1 MAVKSSTPAHL
12 HTLTNLKEA
21 LVPHKRIRVVPM
33 SPLNR
38 IPSLP
43 KRFAQI
49 KADLVSSNETAIADS
64 WSRVLTQLRQE
75 VAAIAEATSPV
86 IPTIDFQDLDTP
98 ARRDAFLCDLRVR
111 GSAVIRKVVPEEEAV
126 AMKRDLDTY
135 IADNPHSRSS
145 SSNDSQLYELYW
157 SLAQL
162 KARAHPNMLK
172 TQTFVMNGCWHH
184 SNLAATLSGG
194 DGRDSREGLVDSRR
208 RITTNFPVTYADR
221 VLVVHRRSR
230 AQDTPRI
237 EPCLPVKAHVDGG
250 SVERWEAD
258 GYGGRSPKGTY
269 REIFTGHWEDWD
281 PWDSSSRLNAT
292 SDLYNGATSCS
303 VFRMFQGVLSLGTG
317 DRHQDLSSSSS
328 PPPMAICAL
337 PLKLVTAYWL
347 LRPFF
352 SPSKPWV
359 GKGQRAADFL
369 DPSNW
374 DLTPSQSPI
383 LHGAQPC
390 HSQELNALLHP
401 HLLLDRTLVPVPP
414 LRPGDYVLFHPDVAY
429 SMTPSL
435 PVPMSTPAQTPPPTP
450 QHSTGSSPIFS
461 RSPSPSSPSWS
472 SSPATLSSST
482 NPTSSAEAA
491 TAATTTTLLY
501 IPACPLTQTNALF
514 LARQRKAFL
523 LGFPG
528 PDFAVS
534 GGGGAGGGGESFH
547 MGRPG
552 VQEVNEAGGE
562 AALRATGLLAWD
574 EDDAT
579 AEGGEA
585 ERLVLATA
593 NGILFPDSFE
603 VR

>member
-1 MAVKSSTPAHL
+1 
-12 HTLTNLKEA
+12 
-21 LVPHKRIRVVPM
+21 M
-33 SPLNR
+33 SPQDG

-43 KRFAQI
+43 KRFAQV
-49 KADLVSSNETAIADS
+49 KADLISSNEAAIADS
-64 WSRVLTQLRQE
+64 WSRLLKQLRQE
-75 VAAIAEATSPV
+75 VASIAEAKTPV
-86 IPTIDFQDLDTP
+86 IPTIDFQDLEAP
-98 ARRDAFLCDLRVR
+98 AKRDAFLDDLKIR
-111 GSAVIRKVVPEEEAV
+111 GAAVIRNVVPEDEAR

-135 IADNPHSRSS
+135 IADNPHTRASS
-145 SSNDSQLYELYW
+145 PNDPQLYELYW

-172 TQTFVMNGCWHH
+172 AQTFVMNGCWHH
-184 SNLAATLSGG
+184 STLAATSSGG
-194 DGRDSREGLVDSRR
+194 ATLDNVVDSRT
-208 RITTNFPVTYADR
+208 RITTNFPVAYADR
-221 VLVVHRRSR
+221 VFISDRSR
-230 AQDTPRI
+230 SPHETPRSQH
-237 EPCLPVKAHVDGG
+237 PLPVTAQVDGG

-258 GYGGRSPKGTY
+258 GYGGRSQKATY
-269 REIFTGHWEDWD
+269 REIFMGHWEDWD
-281 PWDSSSRLNAT
+281 PWDSSTRLNTT
-292 SDLYNGATSCS
+292 SDLYNGASTCS
-303 VFRMFQGVLSLGTG
+303 VFRMFQGLFSLGTG
-317 DRHQDLSSSSS
+317 DRHKDSPSSSLPS
-328 PPPMAICAL
+328 PPMAICAL
-337 PLKLVTAYWL
+337 PVRLVTAYWL

-352 SPSKPWV
+352 SPRKPWV

-374 DLTPSQSPI
+374 DLTPSQSSI

-390 HSQELNALLHP
+390 QSQEINALLHP

-429 SMTPSL
+429 AMNPSL
-435 PVPMSTPAQTPPPTP
+435 PTPPPATAQTPPPTP
-450 QHSTGSSPIFS
+450 QRSRRPSSSS
-461 RSPSPSSPSWS
+461 RSPSPSST
-472 SSPATLSSST
+472 SP
-482 NPTSSAEAA
+482 
-491 TAATTTTLLY
+491 TAATTLLY
-501 IPACPLTQTNALF
+501 IPACPLTDTNALF

-528 PDFAVS
+528 PDF
-534 GGGGAGGGGESFH
+534 AGGGGESFH

-579 AEGGEA
+579 GGEA

-593 NGILFPDSFE
+593 NGILFPDSFA

>member
-1 MAVKSSTPAHL
+1 MISISIWGPRPVTCSPMSQSMAVKSSTPTHA
-12 HTLTNLKEA
+12 LTNLKEA
-21 LVPHKRIRVVPM
+21 PHKRIRVIPM
-33 SPLNR
+33 SLQDG

-43 KRFAQI
+43 KRFAQV
-49 KADLVSSNETAIADS
+49 KADLVSSNETAVAES
-64 WSRVLTQLRQE
+64 WSRLLKQLRQE
-75 VAAIAEATSPV
+75 VAAVAEAKCTV
-86 IPTIDFQDLDTP
+86 IPTIDFQDLEAP
-98 ARRDAFLCDLRVR
+98 ATRDAFLDDLKIR
-111 GSAVIRKVVPEEEAV
+111 GAAVIRNVVPEDEAR

-135 IADNPHSRSS
+135 IADNPHTRASS
-145 SSNDSQLYELYW
+145 PSDSQLYELYW

-172 TQTFVMNGCWHH
+172 AQTFVMNNCWHH
-184 SNLAATLSGG
+184 STLGASSSGG
-194 DGRDSREGLVDSRR
+194 DGIDDRFDSRT
-208 RITTNFPVTYADR
+208 RITTNFPVAYADR
-221 VLVVHRRSR
+221 VLISHRGQTPNEIPKSQPPLPVR
-230 AQDTPRI
+230 AQ
-237 EPCLPVKAHVDGG
+237 VDGG

-258 GYGGRSPKGTY
+258 GYGGRSQKGTY

-281 PWDSSSRLNAT
+281 PWDNSTRLNTT
-292 SDLYNGATSCS
+292 SDLYNGANTCS
-303 VFRMFQGVLSLGTG
+303 VFRMFQGVFSLGTG
-317 DRHQDLSSSSS
+317 DRHQDSSSS
-328 PPPMAICAL
+328 PPSSTPIAICAL
-337 PLKLVTAYWL
+337 PVKLVTAYWL

-352 SPSKPWV
+352 SPRKPWI

-390 HSQELNALLHP
+390 HSQEINALLHP

-414 LRPGDYVLFHPDVAY
+414 LRPGDYVIFHPDVAY
-429 SMTPSL
+429 SADSSL
-435 PVPMSTPAQTPPPTP
+435 PMPAPTTAQTPPPTP
-450 QHSTGSSPIFS
+450 QRSRRSSLFSS
-461 RSPSPSSPSWS
+461 RSPSPSSTP
-472 SSPATLSSST
+472 SST
-482 NPTSSAEAA
+482 TPLS
-491 TAATTTTLLY
+491 TATTLLY

-528 PDFAVS
+528 PDF
-534 GGGGAGGGGESFH
+534 AGGGGESFH

-579 AEGGEA
+579 GGEA
-585 ERLVLATA
+585 ERMVLATA
-593 NGILFPDSFE
+593 NGILFPDSFA

>member
-1 MAVKSSTPAHL
+1 MLPIGTWRARVATISPMSKSMAVKSTTPTHS
-12 HTLTNLKEA
+12 LTNLKEA
-21 LVPHKRIRVVPM
+21 PYKRIRVIPM
-33 SPLNR
+33 SLQDG

-43 KRFAQI
+43 KRFAQV
-49 KADLVSSNETAIADS
+49 KADLVSSNETAIAES
-64 WSRVLTQLRQE
+64 WSRLLKQLRQE
-75 VAAIAEATSPV
+75 VATIAEASSTV
-86 IPTIDFQDLDTP
+86 IPTISFQDLETP
-98 ARRDAFLCDLRVR
+98 IKRDAFLNDLKIR
-111 GSAVIRKVVPEEEAV
+111 GAAVIQNVVSEDEARS
-126 AMKRDLDTY
+126 MKRDLDTY
-135 IADNPHSRSS
+135 IADNPHTRASS
-145 SSNDSQLYELYW
+145 PNNPQLCELYW

-172 TQTFVMNGCWHH
+172 AQTSVMNGCWHH
-184 SNLAATLSGG
+184 STLAATSSGG
-194 DGRDSREGLVDSRR
+194 GSTDNPVDSRT
-208 RITTNFPVTYADR
+208 RITTNFPVAYADR
-221 VLVVHRRSR
+221 VLISHRSQRPHE
-230 AQDTPRI
+230 TPKL
-237 EPCLPVKAHVDGG
+237 EPSLPVKAQVDGG

-258 GYGGRSPKGTY
+258 GYGGRSHKGTY

-281 PWDSSSRLNAT
+281 PWDSSTRLNTT
-292 SDLYNGATSCS
+292 SDLYNGANTCS
-303 VFRMFQGVLSLGTG
+303 VFRMFQGIFSLGTG
-317 DRHQDLSSSSS
+317 DRHRDSSS
-328 PPPMAICAL
+328 PPSSPPMAICAL
-337 PLKLVTAYWL
+337 PVRLVTAYWL

-352 SPSKPWV
+352 SPRKPWV

-390 HSQELNALLHP
+390 HSQEINALLHP
-401 HLLLDRTLVPVPP
+401 HLLLDRTLVPIPP

-429 SMTPSL
+429 TMNPSL
-435 PVPMSTPAQTPPPTP
+435 PLPMPTTAQTPPPTP
-450 QHSTGSSPIFS
+450 QLSRRPSPSPS
-461 RSPSPSSPSWS
+461 RSPSPSSPS
-472 SSPATLSSST
+472 SST
-482 NPTSSAEAA
+482 KYTSS
-491 TAATTTTLLY
+491 TTTLLY

-528 PDFAVS
+528 PDF
-534 GGGGAGGGGESFH
+534 AGGGGESFH

-579 AEGGEA
+579 GGDA
-585 ERLVLATA
+585 ERLVLAAA
-593 NGILFPDSFE
+593 NGILFPDSFA

>member
-1 MAVKSSTPAHL
+1 
-12 HTLTNLKEA
+12 
-21 LVPHKRIRVVPM
+21 M
-33 SPLNR
+33 SPHNS

-43 KRFAQI
+43 KRFAQV
-49 KADLVSSNETAIADS
+49 KTDLVSSNETAIAES
-64 WSRVLTQLRQE
+64 WSRLLTQLRQE
-75 VAAIAEATSPV
+75 VASIAEATSPV
-86 IPTIDFQDLDTP
+86 IPTIDFRDLETLP
-98 ARRDAFLCDLRVR
+98 KRDAFLDGLKIR
-111 GSAVIRKVVPEEEAV
+111 GAAVIRNVVPEDEAL

-135 IADNPHSRSS
+135 IADNPHSRATSP
-145 SSNDSQLYELYW
+145 NDFQLYELYW

-172 TQTFVMNGCWHH
+172 AQTFVMNGCWHH
-184 SNLAATLSGG
+184 STIAATSSGG
-194 DGRDSREGLVDSRR
+194 DCVDNPVDSRT
-208 RITTNFPVTYADR
+208 RITTNFPVAYADR
-221 VLVVHRRSR
+221 VLMFHRNRR
-230 AQDTPRI
+230 DPEAPRV

-258 GYGGRSPKGTY
+258 GYGGRSQKGTY
-269 REIFTGHWEDWD
+269 REIFTGRWEDWD
-281 PWDSSSRLNAT
+281 PWDSSTRLNAT
-292 SDLYNGATSCS
+292 SDLYNGANTCS
-303 VFRMFQGVLSLGTG
+303 VFRMFQGIFSLGAG
-317 DRHQDLSSSSS
+317 DPCQDSSSSS
-328 PPPMAICAL
+328 PSSPPMAICAL
-337 PLKLVTAYWL
+337 PLRLVTAYWL

-352 SPSKPWV
+352 SPRKPWV

-429 SMTPSL
+429 AINPSL

-450 QHSTGSSPIFS
+450 QHSTSSSPIFS
-461 RSPSPSSPSWS
+461 RSPSPTSPTFTLSTPATPSSPT
-472 SSPATLSSST
+472 PSST
-482 NPTSSAEAA
+482 A
-491 TAATTTTLLY
+491 TTLLY
-501 IPACPLTQTNALF
+501 IPACPLTHTNALF

-528 PDFAVS
+528 PDF
-534 GGGGAGGGGESFH
+534 AGGGGESFH

-574 EDDAT
+574 EDDAM
-579 AEGGEA
+579 EGEA

-593 NGILFPDSFE
+593 NGILFPDSFA

>member
-1 MAVKSSTPAHL
+1 MHPIGIWRPRLTTISSISKSMAVKSSTPTHCL
-12 HTLTNLKEA
+12 KNLKEA
-21 LVPHKRIRVVPM
+21 PHNKRIRVIPM
-33 SPLNR
+33 SPQDG
-38 IPSLP
+38 ISSLP
-43 KRFAQI
+43 KRFAQV
-49 KADLVSSNETAIADS
+49 KADLVSSNETAVAES
-64 WSRVLTQLRQE
+64 WTRLLKQLRQE
-75 VAAIAEATSPV
+75 VAAIAEAKCTV
-86 IPTIDFQDLDTP
+86 IPTIDFQDLEAP
-98 ARRDAFLCDLRVR
+98 ATRNTFLDDLKHR
-111 GSAVIRKVVPEEEAV
+111 GAAVIRNVVPEDEAR

-135 IADNPHSRSS
+135 IADNPHTRASAP
-145 SSNDSQLYELYW
+145 NESQLYELYW

-172 TQTFVMNGCWHH
+172 AQTMVMNGCWHH
-184 SNLAATLSGG
+184 STLAATSSGV
-194 DGRDSREGLVDSRR
+194 DGVDSPVDSGT
-208 RITTNFPVTYADR
+208 RITMNFPVAYADR
-221 VLVVHRRSR
+221 VFISNRSR
-230 AQDTPRI
+230 CSHETPKVQPSLPIKAQ
-237 EPCLPVKAHVDGG
+237 VDGG

-258 GYGGRSPKGTY
+258 GYGGRSQKGTY
-269 REIFTGHWEDWD
+269 REIFMGHWEDWD
-281 PWDSSSRLNAT
+281 PWDNSARLNTT
-292 SDLYNGATSCS
+292 SDLYNGPNTCS
-303 VFRMFQGVLSLGTG
+303 VFRMFQGVFSLGTG
-317 DRHQDLSSSSS
+317 DRHHDSSSSS
-328 PPPMAICAL
+328 PPLSPMAICAL
-337 PLKLVTAYWL
+337 PVRLVTAYWL

-352 SPSKPWV
+352 SPRKPWV

-390 HSQELNALLHP
+390 HSQEINALLHP

-414 LRPGDYVLFHPDVAY
+414 LRPGDYVLLHPDVAY
-429 SMTPSL
+429 TMNP
-435 PVPMSTPAQTPPPTP
+435 PPPMPTFTTAQTPPPTP
-450 QHSTGSSPIFS
+450 QRSRRSSAFPS
-461 RSPSPSSPSWS
+461 RSPSPSSPSS
-472 SSPATLSSST
+472 STASSPSSST
-482 NPTSSAEAA
+482 A
-491 TAATTTTLLY
+491 TALLY

-528 PDFAVS
+528 PDFV
-534 GGGGAGGGGESFH
+534 GGGGESFH

-579 AEGGEA
+579 GGEA

-593 NGILFPDSFE
+593 NGILFPDSFA

>member
-1 MAVKSSTPAHL
+1 MLPIGVWRPRLVTRPSMSQSMALKSSTPKHI
-12 HTLTNLKEA
+12 LTNLKEA
-21 LVPHKRIRVVPM
+21 PHKRMRVIPM
-33 SPLNR
+33 SPQDG

-43 KRFAQI
+43 KRFAQV
-49 KADLVSSNETAIADS
+49 KADLVSSNEKAVAES
-64 WSRVLTQLRQE
+64 WSRLLRQLRQE
-75 VAAIAEATSPV
+75 VAAVAEAKCTV
-86 IPTIDFQDLDTP
+86 IPTIDFQDLEAP
-98 ARRDAFLCDLRVR
+98 ATRGAFLDELRFR
-111 GSAVIRKVVPEEEAV
+111 GTAVIRNVVPEDEAR

-135 IADNPHSRSS
+135 IADNPHTRASS
-145 SSNDSQLYELYW
+145 PSDSQLYELYW

-172 TQTFVMNGCWHH
+172 AQTFVMNNCWHH
-184 SNLAATLSGG
+184 STLPAAPSVG
-194 DGRDSREGLVDSRR
+194 EGVEGPVDSRT
-208 RITTNFPVTYADR
+208 RITTNFPVAYADR
-221 VLVVHRRSR
+221 VLISHRGRTVNEPPKSQLSLPAK
-230 AQDTPRI
+230 AQ
-237 EPCLPVKAHVDGG
+237 VDGG

-258 GYGGRSPKGTY
+258 GYGGRSQRGTY

-281 PWDSSSRLNAT
+281 PWNHSTRLNTT
-292 SDLYNGATSCS
+292 SDLYNGANTCS
-303 VFRMFQGVLSLGTG
+303 VFRMFQGVFSLGTG
-317 DRHQDLSSSSS
+317 ERHQDSSPS
-328 PPPMAICAL
+328 PPPSSPMAVCAL
-337 PLKLVTAYWL
+337 PVRLVTAYWL

-352 SPSKPWV
+352 SPRKPWV

-374 DLTPSQSPI
+374 ELTPSQSPI

-390 HSQELNALLHP
+390 HSQEINALLHP

-429 SMTPSL
+429 AINPS
-435 PVPMSTPAQTPPPTP
+435 PSIPAPPTAQTPPPTP
-450 QHSTGSSPIFS
+450 QRSRRSSLFSS
-461 RSPSPSSPSWS
+461 RSPSPSSTS
-472 SSPATLSSST
+472 SSA
-482 NPTSSAEAA
+482 TSSLS
-491 TAATTTTLLY
+491 TATTLLY

-528 PDFAVS
+528 PDF
-534 GGGGAGGGGESFH
+534 AGGGGESFH

-579 AEGGEA
+579 GGEA
-585 ERLVLATA
+585 ERMVLATA
-593 NGILFPDSFE
+593 NGILFPDSFA

>member
-1 MAVKSSTPAHL
+1 MSQSMAVKSSTPAHI
-12 HTLTNLKEA
+12 LTGLKEA
-21 LVPHKRIRVVPM
+21 PHKRIRVVPM
-33 SPLNR
+33 SPPNG

-43 KRFAQI
+43 KRFAQV
-49 KADLVSSNETAIADS
+49 KADLVSSSETAIAES
-64 WSRVLTQLRQE
+64 WGRLLTQLRQE

-86 IPTIDFQDLDTP
+86 IPTIDFQDLDAPT
-98 ARRDAFLCDLRVR
+98 RRDAFLEGLKIR
-111 GSAVIRKVVPEEEAV
+111 GSAVVRNVVPENEAL

-135 IADNPHSRSS
+135 LADNPHSRSS
-145 SSNDSQLYELYW
+145 SPNDSQLYELYW

-172 TQTFVMNGCWHH
+172 AQTFVMSSCWHH
-184 SNLAATLSGG
+184 STLAAGSSGG
-194 DGRDSREGLVDSRR
+194 DSRDGPVDSRT
-208 RITTNFPVTYADR
+208 RITTNFPVAYADR
-221 VLVVHRRSR
+221 VLLFHRSSS
-230 AQDTPRI
+230 AQETPKI
-237 EPCLPVKAHVDGG
+237 EPRLPLKAHVDGG

-292 SDLYNGATSCS
+292 SDLYNGANTCS
-303 VFRMFQGVLSLGTG
+303 VFRMFQGILSLGTG
-317 DRHQDLSSSSS
+317 DRNQDSSSSS
-328 PPPMAICAL
+328 SPPMAICAL
-337 PLKLVTAYWL
+337 PVRLVTAYWL

-352 SPSKPWV
+352 APKKPWV

-374 DLTPSQSPI
+374 ELTPSQSPI

-429 SMTPSL
+429 SMSPSL
-435 PVPMSTPAQTPPPTP
+435 PVPMCTPAQTPPPTP

-472 SSPATLSSST
+472 SSPATPSSTTTPSSS
-482 NPTSSAEAA
+482 P
-491 TAATTTTLLY
+491 TAAATTLLY

-528 PDFAVS
+528 PDFA
-534 GGGGAGGGGESFH
+534 GGGGPGGGGGESFH

-579 AEGGEA
+579 GGEA
-585 ERLVLATA
+585 ERLVLAAA

>member
-1 MAVKSSTPAHL
+1 M
-12 HTLTNLKEA
+12 LTNLREA
-21 LVPHKRIRVVPM
+21 SYKRIRVFPM
-33 SPLNR
+33 SPQDG

-43 KRFAQI
+43 KRFAQV
-49 KADLVSSNETAIADS
+49 KSDLISSNETAIAAS
-64 WSRVLTQLRQE
+64 WGRLLKQLRQE
-75 VAAIAEATSPV
+75 VAMIAEANRTV
-86 IPTIDFQDLDTP
+86 IPTIDFQDLEAPSKRDT
-98 ARRDAFLCDLRVR
+98 FLEDLKIR
-111 GSAVIRKVVPEEEAV
+111 GAAVIRNVVPEDEALV
-126 AMKRDLDTY
+126 MKSDLDAY
-135 IADNPHSRSS
+135 IADNPHTRASS
-145 SSNDSQLYELYW
+145 PKDSQLYELYW

-172 TQTFVMNGCWHH
+172 AQKFVMNGCWHH
-184 SNLAATLSGG
+184 CIAPGTSSGG
-194 DGRDSREGLVDSRR
+194 DGVDSQVDSRT
-208 RITTNFPVTYADR
+208 RITTNFPVAYADR
-221 VLVVHRRSR
+221 VHISHRSPQE
-230 AQDTPRI
+230 AQRFQPS
-237 EPCLPVKAHVDGG
+237 LPLKAQVDGG

-258 GYGGRSPKGTY
+258 GYGGRSQRGTY
-269 REIFTGHWEDWD
+269 RDIFTGRWEDWD
-281 PWDSSSRLNAT
+281 PWDISTRLNTT
-292 SDLYNGATSCS
+292 SDLYNGANTCS
-303 VFRMFQGVLSLGTG
+303 VFRMFQGIFSLGTA
-317 DRHQDLSSSSS
+317 DRQQSS
-328 PPPMAICAL
+328 PSSLPATAPMAICAL
-337 PLKLVTAYWL
+337 PVRLVTAYWL

-352 SPSKPWV
+352 SPRKPWV

-390 HSQELNALLHP
+390 HSQEINALLHP

-429 SMTPSL
+429 AMTPTL
-435 PVPMSTPAQTPPPTP
+435 PMPPSATGQTPPPTP
-450 QHSTGSSPIFS
+450 QRS
-461 RSPSPSSPSWS
+461 RRPSSSCS
-472 SSPATLSSST
+472 SSSSSAPPSST
-482 NPTSSAEAA
+482 TSSSA
-491 TAATTTTLLY
+491 TSTTLLY

-528 PDFAVS
+528 PDF
-534 GGGGAGGGGESFH
+534 AGGGGESFH

-579 AEGGEA
+579 EGDA
-585 ERLVLATA
+585 ERMVLAAA
-593 NGILFPDSFE
+593 NGILFPDSFA

>member
-1 MAVKSSTPAHL
+1 MSQSMAVKSSTPAH
-12 HTLTNLKEA
+12 TLTNLKEA
-21 LVPHKRIRVVPM
+21 PHKRIRVVPM
-33 SPLNR
+33 SPPNS

-43 KRFAQI
+43 KRFAQV
-49 KADLVSSNETAIADS
+49 KADLVSSNETAIAES
-64 WSRVLTQLRQE
+64 WSRLLTQLRHE
-75 VAAIAEATSPV
+75 VAAIAEAKSPV
-86 IPTIDFQDLDTP
+86 IPTIDFQDLDAP
-98 ARRDAFLCDLRVR
+98 VRRDAFLEDLKVR
-111 GSAVIRKVVPEEEAV
+111 GSAVIRNVVPEDEAL

-145 SSNDSQLYELYW
+145 SPNDSQLYELYW

-162 KARAHPNMLK
+162 KARAHPNMLRA
-172 TQTFVMNGCWHH
+172 QTFVMNGCWHH
-184 SNLAATLSGG
+184 SALAATSSGG
-194 DGRDSREGLVDSRR
+194 GSRDSLVDSRT
-208 RITTNFPVTYADR
+208 RITTNFPVAYADR
-221 VLVVHRRSR
+221 VLLFHKRDR
-230 AQDTPRI
+230 AQETPKI
-237 EPCLPVKAHVDGG
+237 EPCVPVRAHVDGG
-250 SVERWEAD
+250 SVERWEPD
-258 GYGGRSPKGTY
+258 GYGGRSQKGTY
-269 REIFTGHWEDWD
+269 REIFTGHWENWD

-292 SDLYNGATSCS
+292 SDLYNGASTCS
-303 VFRMFQGVLSLGTG
+303 VFRMFQGVFSLGTG
-317 DRHQDLSSSSS
+317 DRQQDSSSS
-328 PPPMAICAL
+328 PPMAICAL
-337 PLKLVTAYWL
+337 PVRLVTAYWL

-352 SPSKPWV
+352 SPRKPWV

-429 SMTPSL
+429 SMNPSL

-461 RSPSPSSPSWS
+461 RSPSPSSPTWS
-472 SSPATLSSST
+472 SSPATPSST
-482 NPTSSAEAA
+482 THSS
-491 TAATTTTLLY
+491 TATTLLY

-528 PDFAVS
+528 PDF
-534 GGGGAGGGGESFH
+534 AGGGGESFH

-579 AEGGEA
+579 EGEA